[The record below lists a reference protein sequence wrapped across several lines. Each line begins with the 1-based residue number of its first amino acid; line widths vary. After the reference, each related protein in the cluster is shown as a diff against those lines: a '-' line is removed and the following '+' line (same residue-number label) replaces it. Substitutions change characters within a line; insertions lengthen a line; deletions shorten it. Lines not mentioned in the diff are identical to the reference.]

1 MKRQNQNFVR
11 AQNLVM
17 RDKFEMNQDQFA
29 KDLNNFLSDYFLYDS
44 LTVEVVEGT
53 SNDMVICVNV
63 RNVKNSRVV

>member
-1 MKRQNQNFVR
+1 MKKQNQNFVR

-44 LTVEVVEGT
+44 LTVEVVEGA